1 MEMTQLDKLSFQ
13 EDNDPM
19 NTRLTVGEFK
29 ANFSKVIEIVKQG
42 GSVEVEYGRSRRV
55 VGVFA
60 PPNNLKQRKLGI
72 LEGKAHFAMSEDWKL
87 DTETFLSP

>member
-1 MEMTQLDKLSFQ
+1 
-13 EDNDPM
+13 M

-42 GSVEVEYGRSRRV
+42 GSVEVQYGRSRKV

-60 PPNNLKQRKLGI
+60 PPGTSKPRKIGI
-72 LEGKAHFAMSEDWKL
+72 LQGKAHFSMSENWKL
-87 DTETFLSP
+87 DTDTFLNP